1 MLLLK
6 NISKQFGTETVL
18 KNINAGFN
26 GGLNFIIGPSGSGKS
41 TLLKI
46 ISGMD
51 SDFGGE
57 LLFKGKAVNSFS
69 KKELESYYFNSVGF
83 IWQNFQLIDYL
94 SVEDNIN
101 MVLNLLPMSRDEK
114 EKRITSVLRKLGIEN
129 LLKSSVS
136 KLSGGQKQRVAIA
149 RALVKEPE
157 MIIAD
162 EPTGALDAKSS
173 KLIMNELK
181 KISKDRLVIVVTHDK
196 SMIDHSSNCY
206 QLKNGTLEKLDEGKN
221 PHNAAF
227 KENIVKPLLK
237 TKNAFI
243 QAVKNIKGLKLKS
256 SLSAAMIILSSF
268 LMLLNF
274 SGEIKNVQSEI
285 YDALVAE
292 RGEGI
297 RDIRLLTDS
306 MGAGG
311 SNDGRQ
317 LTQEVYQVFDKLKD
331 DERIEFMYTREPLTN
346 MNINIDGL
354 VENYTPKNSRISPS
368 IQKLLAGEMPNP
380 NKKEV
385 VIPHTLLDKFH
396 LKAEDVIGK
405 TMDISAFVQKRSLG
419 KPAPVSLEDVTIV
432 GVADT
437 TFYNQVELEDCFIFS
452 VSCTKDILEQS
463 GVNMSKLDAIIRVK
477 SLDDILGVVD
487 DLQKMGYVPQGDFS
501 MIENML
507 KLKETNESQGS
518 LVSSILLVL
527 SLIIVMSLTVI
538 NAYLRKSEYAILK
551 INGYSNANVAKVTIL
566 EYLSIATV
574 SALVLAILLP
584 VLNIISSHTMKLT
597 ISGIDSVLMGMAI
610 VFVQGVVIG
619 IISTI
624 IASTIKPVKNLKLG
638 ETQ

>member
-237 TKNAFI
+237 TQNAFI

-380 NKKEV
+380 DKKEV

-405 TMDISAFVQKRSLG
+405 TMDISAFVQKRSLV

-487 DLQKMGYVPQGDFS
+487 DLQKMDYVPQGDFS

-610 VFVQGVVIG
+610 VFIQGVVIG